1 MPSRRAVDGVRG
13 RWSSMPNIDE
23 LSNMMPGDILLAA
36 PIDQIIQKLGVG
48 IAEAQLRL
56 DQAAVKVATML
67 SQARVEIKDV
77 LGNTTTK
84 SLLELGFMPSFYHFA
99 ESEIEVRMTI
109 QIQVGEDQRAT
120 LKGSPIELEYHRKHQ
135 FDVNGSSLIRTKLI
149 TVPAPALFLD
159 LLREQARTGGSI
171 SQPGGGDSG
180 GGDGDSGGAQNPE
193 PDPQAHPGE
202 GEPQNPSPP

>member
-1 MPSRRAVDGVRG
+1 
-13 RWSSMPNIDE
+13 MPNVDE

-36 PIDQIIQKLGVG
+36 PIDQIIQKLGIG

-67 SQARVEIKDV
+67 SQAKVEIKDA

-84 SLLELGFMPSFYHFA
+84 SLLELGFMPSFYHFS

-109 QIQVGEDQRAT
+109 QIQLGEDMRAKVT
-120 LKGSPIELEYHRKHQ
+120 GSPIELEYHRKHQ
-135 FDVNGSSLIRTKLI
+135 FDVNGSSLIRTKMI

-159 LLREQARTGGSI
+159 LLREQAKLGGTI
-171 SQPGGGDSG
+171 SQPGGGSG
-180 GGDGDSGGAQNPE
+180 GGGPQGDAPEPESGADGDA
-193 PDPQAHPGE
+193 PDGDQGTP
-202 GEPQNPSPP
+202 

>member
-1 MPSRRAVDGVRG
+1 
-13 RWSSMPNIDE
+13 MPNIDE

-120 LKGSPIELEYHRKHQ
+120 LKGLPIELEYHRKHQ
-135 FDVNGSSLIRTKLI
+135 FDVNGSSLIRTKML

-159 LLREQARTGGSI
+159 LLREQARIGGTI
-171 SQPGGGDSG
+171 SQPGGGDAGGGG
-180 GGDGDSGGAQNPE
+180 GGDAGGEQNPE
-193 PDPQAHPGE
+193 PDPQAPPDG